1 MQSHCCT
8 VVTCEYEARIA
19 ASEEEQRLLQ
29 EVEQWKKMFHA
40 REMEI
45 SWLQRES
52 EQLRVQDKYKYTTNN
67 INYIWSSYLNY
78 NNDQMLLRI
87 LLTQ

>member
-1 MQSHCCT
+1 MYFI
-8 VVTCEYEARIA
+8 VTCEYEARLA

-45 SWLQRES
+45 SWLQREN
-52 EQLRVQDKYKYTTNN
+52 EQLHVQDRCKYT
-67 INYIWSSYLNY
+67 IKLYWSSYISKL
-78 NNDQMLLRI
+78 
-87 LLTQ
+87 